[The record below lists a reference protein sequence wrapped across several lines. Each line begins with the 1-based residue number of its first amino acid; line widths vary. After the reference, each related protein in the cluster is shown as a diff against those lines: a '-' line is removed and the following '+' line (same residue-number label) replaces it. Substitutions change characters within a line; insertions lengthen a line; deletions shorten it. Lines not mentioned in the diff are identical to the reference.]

1 MNNLSF
7 DPHKTWAFLIGNWK
21 FQEDS
26 QLPNLPAVENNL
38 TSLKEILIDPLIL
51 GIPKDKIISLKNQ
64 SDILQNFITT
74 FPKPVETLIVYYAG
88 HGLCENTNL
97 SLALP
102 NSLYDDA
109 DTGLAF
115 DKLWKKIT
123 NKATNIIL
131 ILDCC
136 FSGKAFNAITKQDR
150 RNIVVLTATDKA
162 NLASSPKN
170 WGKTAFTEH
179 FIQTLKQGVR
189 NHQPFLTLKD
199 IFDVLKET
207 LVKGNFP
214 KPSENEFLD
223 HSPFYCFHNLGFNPN
238 IPFVE
243 IEEVESKLLVIQNF
257 TAKGLIHE
265 IVAQQLQLKVMSTM
279 LKL

>member
-7 DPHKTWAFLIGNWK
+7 DPQTTWAFLIGNWEFK
-21 FQEDS
+21 ENS

-51 GIPKDKIISLKNQ
+51 GIPKDQIISLKNQ
-64 SDILQNFITT
+64 SDILQCFLSS

-102 NSLYDDA
+102 NSLHNDA

-136 FSGKAFNAITKQDR
+136 FSGKAFNAITKQDG

-170 WGKTAFTEH
+170 WEKTAFTEH
-179 FIQTLKQGVR
+179 FIRTLKQGVR

-199 IFDVLKET
+199 ISNILKET
-207 LVKGNFP
+207 LVQKSFP

-223 HSPFYCFHNLGFNPN
+223 SSPFHCFHNLGFNPN